1 MSFLTDLAKKLGDY
15 SKTDEGKAMV
25 ASALAGLGQG
35 FASKRASLAGQ
46 DVLESEGRTQSEA
59 GQKMYESMLRQLRS
73 GKYDVAQRQKDLASD
88 TKEMAEAFIDST
100 RTRGQERRGDI
111 VSAIQ
116 SGDARMASM
125 VPEQA
130 RKIEQDLQGAE
141 LQALQTKV
149 NADKAIAD
157 LEQSGLDRQA
167 RLTEMEMMRGAQGAE
182 AGRQMQ
188 LQAMLAQAGAGPRA
202 VQEGIQTALAAYSQF
217 FDPEIKKDEGDDDTK
232 EDGGKLGF
240 GREGMKTN
248 GEFSHDT
255 NPKAI
260 IDESTGIK
268 EGEVT
273 GGELVFNP
281 EQSDGMEELINKG
294 DAEGLL
300 KYLKDLL
307 AQPQFQA

>member
-1 MSFLTDLAKKLGDY
+1 MSFLQNLGKYAKSDKGQ
-15 SKTDEGKAMV
+15 AQI
-25 ASALAGLGQG
+25 ASLLAGLGQG
-35 FASKRASLAGQ
+35 MASKKAALAGQ
-46 DVLESEGRTQSEA
+46 DVLETEGKAQSES
-59 GQKMYESMLRQLRS
+59 GQKMYESMLKQLRS
-73 GKYDVAQRQKDLASD
+73 GKYDVSQKQRDLSMD
-88 TKEMAEAFIDST
+88 TKEMAEQFVDAT
-100 RTRGQERRGDI
+100 RTRGQERRGDV

-116 SGDARMASM
+116 SGDSRMASM
-125 VPEQA
+125 IPKQA
-130 RKIEQDLQGAE
+130 SQIEQDLQGAE

-149 NADKAIAD
+149 GADKAIAD

-167 RLTEMEMMRGAQGAE
+167 RLSEMEMMRGAQGAE

-188 LQAMLAQAGAGPRA
+188 LQAMLAQSQAGPRA
-202 VQEGIQTALAAYSQF
+202 KQEGIQTALAAYSQLF
-217 FDPEIKKDEGDDDTK
+217 NPKVK
-232 EDGGKLGF
+232 ENEYGGKLDF

-248 GEFSHDT
+248 GEFSHED

-260 IDESTGIK
+260 IDEDTGIK

-307 AQPQFQA
+307 SKPQFQA

>member
-1 MSFLTDLAKKLGDY
+1 MSFLEDLVKNLGDY
-15 SKTDEGKAMV
+15 SKTAEGKAKI

-35 FASKRASLAGQ
+35 IASKRANLAGQ

-73 GKYDVAQRQKDLASD
+73 GKYDVAQRQRDLASD
-88 TKEMAEAFIDST
+88 TKEMAESFIAST

-141 LQALQTKV
+141 LQALQAKV

-167 RLTEMEMMRGAQGAE
+167 RLSEMEMMRGAQGAE

-188 LQAMLAQAGAGPRA
+188 LQAMLAQAGAGPKA

-217 FDPEIKKDEGDDDTK
+217 FDPKIEDKGDDNK
-232 EDGGKLGF
+232 VEDGGKLDF

>member
-1 MSFLTDLAKKLGDY
+1 MSDFLKNLGKYAISD
-15 SKTDEGKAMV
+15 KGQAQI
-25 ASALAGLGQG
+25 ASLLAGLGQG
-35 FASKRASLAGQ
+35 MASKKAALAGQ
-46 DVLESEGRTQSEA
+46 DILESEGKAQSES
-59 GQKMYESMLRQLRS
+59 GQKMYESMLKQLRS
-73 GKYDVAQRQKDLASD
+73 GKYDVSQKQRDLSMD
-88 TKEMAEAFIDST
+88 TKEMAEQFVDAT
-100 RTRGQERRGDI
+100 RTRGQERRGDV

-116 SGDARMASM
+116 SGDSRMASM
-125 VPEQA
+125 IPKQA
-130 RKIEQDLQGAE
+130 SQIEQDLQGAE

-149 NADKAIAD
+149 GADKAIAD

-167 RLTEMEMMRGAQGAE
+167 RLSEMEMMRGAQGAE

-188 LQAMLAQAGAGPRA
+188 LQAMLAQSQAGPRA
-202 VQEGIQTALAAYSQF
+202 TQEGIQTALAAYSQLF
-217 FDPEIKKDEGDDDTK
+217 NPKAEGQ
-232 EDGGKLGF
+232 EDAEYGGKLDF

-248 GEFSHDT
+248 GEFSHED

-260 IDESTGIK
+260 IDEDTGIK

-307 AQPQFQA
+307 SKPQFQA

>member
-1 MSFLTDLAKKLGDY
+1 MSFLEDLVKNLGDY
-15 SKTDEGKAMV
+15 SKTAEGKAKI

-35 FASKRASLAGQ
+35 IASKRANLAGQ

-73 GKYDVAQRQKDLASD
+73 GKYDVAQRQRDLASD

-141 LQALQTKV
+141 LQALQAKV

-167 RLTEMEMMRGAQGAE
+167 RLSEMEMMRGAQGAE

-188 LQAMLAQAGAGPRA
+188 LQAMLAQAGAGPKA

-217 FDPEIKKDEGDDDTK
+217 FDPKIEDKGDDNK
-232 EDGGKLGF
+232 VEDGGKLDF

>member
-1 MSFLTDLAKKLGDY
+1 MSFLGDLVKKLGDY
-15 SKTDEGKAMV
+15 SKTDEGKAKI

-35 FASKRASLAGQ
+35 IASKRASLAGQ

-73 GKYDVAQRQKDLASD
+73 GKYDVAQRQRDLASD

-141 LQALQTKV
+141 LQALQAKV

-217 FDPEIKKDEGDDDTK
+217 FDPKIEDKADDNK
-232 EDGGKLGF
+232 VEDGGKLGF

-300 KYLKDLL
+300 KYLKDPL

>member
-1 MSFLTDLAKKLGDY
+1 MSFLEDLVKNLGKFA
-15 SKTDEGKAMV
+15 KTDEGKAKI

-35 FASKRASLAGQ
+35 TASKRANLAGQ

-73 GKYDVAQRQKDLASD
+73 GKYDVAQRQRDLASD

-141 LQALQTKV
+141 LQALQAKV

-167 RLTEMEMMRGAQGAE
+167 RLSEMEMMRGAQGAE

-188 LQAMLAQAGAGPRA
+188 LQAMLAQAGAGPKA

-217 FDPEIKKDEGDDDTK
+217 FDPKIEDKGDDNK
-232 EDGGKLGF
+232 VEDGGKLDF

>member
-1 MSFLTDLAKKLGDY
+1 MSFLEDLVKNLGKFA
-15 SKTDEGKAMV
+15 KTDEGKAKI

-35 FASKRASLAGQ
+35 IASKRANLAGQ

-73 GKYDVAQRQKDLASD
+73 GKYDVAQRQRDLASD
-88 TKEMAEAFIDST
+88 TKEMAESFIDST

-141 LQALQTKV
+141 LQALQAKV

-167 RLTEMEMMRGAQGAE
+167 RLSEMEMMRGAQGAE

-188 LQAMLAQAGAGPRA
+188 LQAMLAQAGAGPKA

-217 FDPEIKKDEGDDDTK
+217 FDPKIKDEGDDNK
-232 EDGGKLGF
+232 VEDGGKLDF

-307 AQPQFQA
+307 TQPQFQA

>member
-1 MSFLTDLAKKLGDY
+1 MSFLKDLVKNLGDY
-15 SKTDEGKAMV
+15 SKTDEGKAKI

-35 FASKRASLAGQ
+35 IASKRANLAGQ

-73 GKYDVAQRQKDLASD
+73 GKYDVAQRQRDLASD
-88 TKEMAEAFIDST
+88 TKEMAESFIDST

-141 LQALQTKV
+141 LQALQAKV

-167 RLTEMEMMRGAQGAE
+167 RLSEMEMMRGAQGAE

-188 LQAMLAQAGAGPRA
+188 LQAMLAQAGAGPKA

-217 FDPEIKKDEGDDDTK
+217 FDPKIEKGDDNTV
-232 EDGGKLGF
+232 EDGGKLDF

>member
-1 MSFLTDLAKKLGDY
+1 MSFLGDLVKKLGDY
-15 SKTDEGKAMV
+15 SKTDEGKAKI

-35 FASKRASLAGQ
+35 IASKRASLAGQ

-73 GKYDVAQRQKDLASD
+73 GKYDVAQRQRDLASD

-141 LQALQTKV
+141 LQALQAKV

-217 FDPEIKKDEGDDDTK
+217 FDPKIEDKADDNK
-232 EDGGKLGF
+232 VEDGGKLGF

>member
-1 MSFLTDLAKKLGDY
+1 MSFLEDLVKNLGDY
-15 SKTDEGKAMV
+15 SKTAEGKAKI

-35 FASKRASLAGQ
+35 IASKRANLAGQ

-73 GKYDVAQRQKDLASD
+73 GKYDVAQRQRDLASD
-88 TKEMAEAFIDST
+88 TKEMAESFIDST

-141 LQALQTKV
+141 LQALQAKV

-167 RLTEMEMMRGAQGAE
+167 RLSEMEMMRGAQGAE

-188 LQAMLAQAGAGPRA
+188 LQAMLAQAGAGPKA

-217 FDPEIKKDEGDDDTK
+217 FDPKIEDKGDDNK
-232 EDGGKLGF
+232 VEDGGKLDF

-281 EQSDGMEELINKG
+281 EQSDNMEDLINKG
-294 DAEGLL
+294 DAKGLL

-307 AQPQFQA
+307 SEPQFQA